1 MRETWSFCDSDL
13 NKSFTSWAGMSQKY
27 TESLCFFHYG
37 QFFLIK
43 RWPYLPGHHG
53 LQTKIGNEALIVT
66 FCIWLL
72 WSPSVDLKTFIVAH
86 MDEVLWLDDEGKFE
100 LEHKVTE

>member
-1 MRETWSFCDSDL
+1 ML
-13 NKSFTSWAGMSQKY
+13 
-27 TESLCFFHYG
+27 FHDG
-37 QFFLIK
+37 QFFLFK

-53 LQTKIGNEALIVT
+53 LQTKVGNEALVVT

-72 WSPSVDLKTFIVAH
+72 WSPGVDLKTFVVAH

-100 LEHKVTE
+100 LEHKVTEFTVNENNENKTSNENDEEKH